1 MNIEINGIPK
11 TTTAKSL
18 SELCAMEGFGETKI
32 ATAINGTFVPANA
45 RDTQILKTDDKIEI
59 VTPRQGG

>member
-1 MNIEINGIPK
+1 
-11 TTTAKSL
+11 
-18 SELCAMEGFGETKI
+18 MEGFGETKI